1 MIPRPPRSTL
11 FPYATLF
18 RSDATPPQPDAAADA
33 QATSRDSSS
42 RPGGGGGGGG
52 DGAGGGGGKPA
63 AKKARVAPSESVT
76 IDPPRRRSQ
85 RIADKRLAA
94 EKSAAEEAAAEEA
107 ATEKA
112 ATDDSSTDDSS
123 TDDSSTDEEFAKKP
137 TAKKP
142 AKKSTANEPAAKR
155 PAAKKPAAKKPGAA
169 RRGTKPRR
177 TVPLQPGLD
186 DEDIRQQALAKY
198 VKDEQARIEAGRALC
213 GKDPGEFDIIHAVD
227 PGKKAHCFLTLD
239 HGDNAGNSRQDM
251 HTRFECR
258 QAHIARYAAERAE
271 AQKSGVSRRSLR
283 GHRRG
288 PAVGS
293 KSNAFFTVAASG
305 HRSQT
310 ETTNHVQMAH
320 RRWRRDD
327 DDVTPH
333 TDDTAL
339 ATALARLY
347 EMPRTWAAKYRK
359 ENSGRRSRDREK
371 LRHRQLR
378 WLHRTAEQ
386 IAPEGKKTLLL
397 VGSFVKKYM
406 GPRQPPF
413 YGFDPVPIKAL
424 FRYLETLTDRVKIHV
439 VNEYRSEERRV
450 GKECRS
456 RWSAYH

>member
-1 MIPRPPRSTL
+1 MPL
-11 FPYATLF
+11 E
-18 RSDATPPQPDAAADA
+18 
-33 QATSRDSSS
+33 
-42 RPGGGGGGGG
+42 PG
-52 DGAGGGGGKPA
+52 P
-63 AKKARVAPSESVT
+63 
-76 IDPPRRRSQ
+76 
-85 RIADKRLAA
+85 
-94 EKSAAEEAAAEEA
+94 
-107 ATEKA
+107 
-112 ATDDSSTDDSS
+112 
-123 TDDSSTDEEFAKKP
+123 
-137 TAKKP
+137 
-142 AKKSTANEPAAKR
+142 
-155 PAAKKPAAKKPGAA
+155 
-169 RRGTKPRR
+169 
-177 TVPLQPGLD
+177 D
-186 DEDIRQQALAKY
+186 DENIRQQALAKY
-198 VKDEQARIEAGRALC
+198 KKDNKARIEAGQALC
-213 GKDPGEFDIIHAVD
+213 GKDPDEFHIIHAVD

-239 HGDNAGNSRQDM
+239 HGDNAGISRQDTN
-251 HTRFECR
+251 TRVECR

-347 EMPRTWAAKYRK
+347 EMPTTWAAKYRK

-378 WLHRTAEQ
+378 WLHRTAKQ

-406 GPRQPPF
+406 GPRQPLF

-439 VNEYRSEERRV
+439 VNEYGTSKTCSACGSACKSVLKVKKKKKDEKEKEEWGVKRCTNCSC
-450 GKECRS
+450 GITWS
-456 RWSAYH
+456 RDKNAAKNILARGLHELWPDFYLPPHAGRFPTNDVIAYLHDRHTYMSGDRELRWP